1 MLDLTELAAVNIML
15 QSIGET
21 AVTSLSGSL
30 LTDVSTAQSILSELN
45 AEFQHHGWSF
55 NTRREVTLSPS
66 GGSPNRTYLPYSS
79 TVGDQ
84 VLPVPLKV
92 IPRRRSQKYG
102 IRRETSGTP
111 RKWYLYDIVNDTDV
125 IGKDIKVDITVGLNY
140 EELPHPARVYIAR
153 SASRHFAERILGEAS
168 QILRTDEAN
177 AFASFQEYE
186 AETMDYRMSD
196 AYGVYRAVGRQSPYD
211 DYNS

>member
-21 AVTSLSGSL
+21 AVTSLSGTL
-30 LTDVSTAQSILSELN
+30 PTDVSTAQTILSEID

-55 NTRREVTLSPS
+55 NTRRKVTLSPS

-79 TVGDQ
+79 TDGDQ

-92 IPRRRSQKYG
+92 IPRKRSQKWG

-125 IGKDIKVDITVGLNY
+125 IGKDIDVDLTVGLGF

-153 SASRHFAERILGEAS
+153 SAARHFAERVLGEPS
-168 QILRTDEAN
+168 QILRTDERN
-177 AFASFQEYE
+177 AFANFQKYE
-186 AETMDYRMSD
+186 AETMDLRMTDS
-196 AYGVYRAVGRQSPYD
+196 YGIHRAVGRPSPYD